1 MLTMIGKRLMF
12 AIPSLIG
19 VVIVTFLLTRALPG
33 DPAAYFAGPAANKE
47 AIEQIR
53 KKLGLD
59 KPLIEQFFRYTNDL
73 AHGDFGNSL
82 TTGQPV
88 ATEIRNRLPA
98 SAELTLLGL
107 LVSVMIAIPLGV
119 LAATRPGSWIDHLCR
134 VTTTAGVS
142 LPVFFTGLVLVY
154 IFYFKLGWS
163 PAPLGRLDVFYSAP
177 PAVTGFY
184 LIDALIARDFE
195 TFRSGFSQLILPA
208 LTLAIFSLAPIAR
221 MTRASMLAVLSSDFV
236 RTARA
241 SGLSPGTVIVTYAFR
256 NAMLPV
262 ITTLS
267 MVFSFLLGANVLV
280 EKVFAWPGIGSYAV
294 EALISSDFAAALKP
308 PSAAHWFGTDQLG
321 RDIFSRVIVAT
332 RLDTFIAV
340 ASVALVFLMGGLAGI
355 AAGYFGGWTDRIV
368 GRIADTIMAFPLFV
382 LAMGIVVALG
392 NSVLNIIIATMIIN
406 LPFYCRFARSA
417 VNVRRDLGYVEA
429 ARMGGNG
436 SLMVLLNH
444 IVPNILPPMM
454 VQASLNMGWAIL
466 NAAGLSFIG
475 LGVRPPT
482 PEWGIMVSE
491 GASYIIS
498 GEWWAFM
505 FPGAALVLAVFSF
518 NMLGDGL
525 RDLLDPRKRV

>member
-59 KPLIEQFFRYTNDL
+59 KPLIEQFFRYTADL

-107 LVSVMIAIPLGV
+107 VISVAIALPLGV

-184 LIDALIARDFE
+184 LIDALFARDFE
-195 TFRSGFSQLILPA
+195 TFRSAFSQLILPA

-241 SGLSPGTVIVTYAFR
+241 SGLSGSTVIVTYAFR
-256 NAMLPV
+256 NAMIPV
-262 ITTLS
+262 VTTLG

-280 EKVFAWPGIGSYAV
+280 EKVFGWPGIGSYAID
-294 EALISSDFAAALKP
+294 ALIAADYAPVQGFVLLM
-308 PSAAHWFGTDQLG
+308 AILYILLNLLI
-321 RDIFSRVIVAT
+321 DIAVIVA
-332 RLDTFIAV
+332 
-340 ASVALVFLMGGLAGI
+340 
-355 AAGYFGGWTDRIV
+355 
-368 GRIADTIMAFPLFV
+368 
-382 LAMGIVVALG
+382 
-392 NSVLNIIIATMIIN
+392 
-406 LPFYCRFARSA
+406 
-417 VNVRRDLGYVEA
+417 
-429 ARMGGNG
+429 
-436 SLMVLLNH
+436 
-444 IVPNILPPMM
+444 
-454 VQASLNMGWAIL
+454 
-466 NAAGLSFIG
+466 
-475 LGVRPPT
+475 
-482 PEWGIMVSE
+482 
-491 GASYIIS
+491 
-498 GEWWAFM
+498 
-505 FPGAALVLAVFSF
+505 
-518 NMLGDGL
+518 
-525 RDLLDPRKRV
+525 DPRTVGA